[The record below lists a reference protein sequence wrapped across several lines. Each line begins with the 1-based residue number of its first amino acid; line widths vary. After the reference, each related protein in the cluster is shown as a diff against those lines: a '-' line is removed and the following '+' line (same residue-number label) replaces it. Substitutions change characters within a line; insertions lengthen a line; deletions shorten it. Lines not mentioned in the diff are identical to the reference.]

1 MNISTQKLL
10 SALFGICFANLSFS
24 IIHWWL
30 KHNDKKKNYILIDK
44 DTFKKVIK
52 LRRKYVPTILKE
64 VERIQEMSSTSI
76 NFEDNNLQYP
86 DCTCTITGTK
96 TNIDVAVALIESK
109 TTDTEMIKTY
119 EIIISAKNYE
129 NIITLCESNLSEIEK
144 QKKKYVNIIIEKPV
158 LDNKMKILIKGY
170 FTQIVNTFDYLEI
183 KLKELNYNENE
194 VLEEEYIRKEIEGQ
208 EYGERKVKEEEY
220 KRKEIEGQEYRERK
234 VEEEKPMVNEI
245 KEQKY
250 NEEKVVEEVSIT
262 KEIKKQE
269 YKEKKVEEESMIKES
284 ISPVEEPSKISI
296 KTQGELI
303 SYDKVTSV
311 DVYVTKVSSY
321 RYIYFRLA
329 SENEAL
335 RKLHADMAKY
345 YKNILNRQGHR
356 LDTINRGDIVAAK
369 CKNDGQWYRA
379 EIIDIYRTYVNVHY
393 IDSGYRKLIH
403 QYNVLGIPQNFLQL
417 RAQAIRGGLIF
428 IGSHKLES
436 GSQDQKK
443 RIKEIINQSGDN
455 IARIRGYERRLK
467 SLGKLYPKNS
477 PFPLIELYNKGGSVN
492 ENLAAKGLAHI
503 MNEEYPHCYVIP
515 WTFTKFSNE
524 TSNNDPIQI
533 EPSNNESDL
542 SKEIYVHSDD
552 EDHVDICSNPEFIN
566 HNSKYAFPDDDNGG
580 WYSVDVSDEEYFD
593 NGDWYR
599 RNGYI
604 KEFISIG
611 GEAAEIKM
619 MLELEELL
627 KEDEFQLFRRK
638 EYEEIPVGQDDH
650 LYFPGSRFT
659 KVDGVRVFDDRPTS
673 KRVPEIIHIVK
684 DHLRTKR
691 SQERIKILKINE
703 TNDKSDIQTDSNHNC
718 KKKEKCHK
726 LKNSNNL
733 NIEKTGF
740 ESDISDEFD
749 GLKLN

>member
-1 MNISTQKLL
+1 MNISKQKFL

-30 KHNDKKKNYILIDK
+30 KYNDKKKNYILIDK
-44 DTFKKVIK
+44 HTFKKVIK
-52 LRRKYVPTILKE
+52 VKRKYVPTILQE
-64 VERIQEMSSTSI
+64 VPRIEEMSSTSI

-109 TTDTEMIKTY
+109 TIDTEMMKTY

-129 NIITLCESNLSEIEK
+129 NIITLCESNLSELEK
-144 QKKKYVNIIIEKPV
+144 QKKRYVNIIIEKPL
-158 LDNKMKILIKGY
+158 LDNKMKILIQGY
-170 FTQIVNTFDYLEI
+170 FFQIVNTFDYLEI
-183 KLKELNYNENE
+183 KLKELKYNENE
-194 VLEEEYIRKEIEGQ
+194 VLEEEYIRK
-208 EYGERKVKEEEY
+208 K
-220 KRKEIEGQEYRERK
+220 IEGQEYRERK
-234 VEEEKPMVNEI
+234 EEEEKPMIKEI

-250 NEEKVVEEVSIT
+250 NEEKVVEEVPMT
-262 KEIKKQE
+262 KEIKEQE
-269 YKEKKVEEESMIKES
+269 YNEKKVEKESMTKES
-284 ISPVEEPSKISI
+284 ISPVDESSKIPI

-303 SYDKVTSV
+303 SYDKVTSL
-311 DVYVTKVSSY
+311 DVYVTRVSSY
-321 RYIYFRLA
+321 RYIYFRLV

-345 YKNILNRQGHR
+345 YKNILNRQGQR

-379 EIIDIYRTYVNVHY
+379 EVIDIYMTYVNVHY
-393 IDSGYRKLIH
+393 IDSGYKKIIH
-403 QYNVLGIPQNFLQL
+403 QYNVLGIPKKFLQL

-428 IGSHKLES
+428 IGSHKRES
-436 GSQDQKK
+436 GSQNQKK
-443 RIKEIINQSGDN
+443 RIKEIINPSDDN
-455 IARIRGYERRLK
+455 IVRIRGYERRLE

-492 ENLAAKGLAHI
+492 ENLASKGLAHI

-524 TSNNDPIQI
+524 TSNNEPIQT
-533 EPSNNESDL
+533 EPSNNEFDL

-552 EDHVDICSNPEFIN
+552 EDHIDKCGNPEFIN
-566 HNSKYAFPDDDNGG
+566 HDSKYAFPDDDNGG
-580 WYSVDVSDEEYFD
+580 WYSVEVSDEEYFD

-604 KEFISIG
+604 KEFINIG
-611 GEAAEIKM
+611 GERSEVKM

-627 KEDEFQLFRRK
+627 KEDEFQLYRRK
-638 EYEEIPVGQDDH
+638 DYEDIPVGQDNH

-673 KRVPEIIHIVK
+673 QRVPEIMHIVK
-684 DHLRTKR
+684 DVLRSKR
-691 SQERIKILKINE
+691 GYERNENNKLIK
-703 TNDKSDIQTDSNHNC
+703 TNGKSDIKKDSDHIC
-718 KKKEKCHK
+718 KNKNKYYK
-726 LKNSNNL
+726 LKNSN
-733 NIEKTGF
+733 EKTGF